1 MLPGRLQ
8 TSPISNSIS
17 NSTNL
22 SLRPGRLQPM
32 PPTAPQP
39 SYDLLQAPGQAPV
52 TQHEREPCGYY
63 TPHIPGAN
71 PSSYWSP
78 RGSSTKTASS
88 SPTRTSER
96 PYRAPVRGGGYTA
109 GGAGVQLVRP
119 VSRQGTGQVGHVYG
133 RGPRPETPV
142 SKHPHRATLAQGVE
156 TTEFGGAGGRA
167 ADSASAPKVV
177 ASVLRV

>member
-8 TSPISNSIS
+8 SPLG

-63 TPHIPGAN
+63 SPHIPGAN
-71 PSSYWSP
+71 P
-78 RGSSTKTASS
+78 RSSTKTASS

-119 VSRQGTGQVGHVYG
+119 VSRQGTGREGHVYG

-142 SKHPHRATLAQGVE
+142 SKHPRRATLAQGLE
-156 TTEFGGAGGRA
+156 TTDPGGTGGRA
-167 ADSASAPKVV
+167 ADSASPPKVV
-177 ASVLRV
+177 ASVLRECFEPELSVVPL